1 MRSKLYLVHV
11 GDLRYVHERDRF
23 PSVRQALEQWRLLR
37 EDDPPTAV
45 SEKLGIEVETVR
57 LEPQDPV
64 HGLSRFLE
72 THPSDLIVL
81 ATTGLDGPARWVHG
95 SIAETLSRKTRL
107 PTLFVPATARGFVNQ
122 STGELHLSRVLVP
135 VDHSPPPGSA
145 LDMVREFIRR
155 MSGEGTAI
163 ELMHVGENGPPKI
176 ADGTIVPVVPRKGDV
191 VETILKAAQE
201 QEVDLI
207 AMPTAGNRGF
217 LDAMRGST
225 TERVLRHAPCPVLAI
240 PTDAAPG

>member
-1 MRSKLYLVHV
+1 MCETCPRT
-11 GDLRYVHERDRF
+11 F
-23 PSVRQALEQWRLLR
+23 
-37 EDDPPTAV
+37 ED
-45 SEKLGIEVETVR
+45 
-57 LEPQDPV
+57 LEPPADMSWS
-64 HGLSRFLE
+64 LF
-72 THPSDLIVL
+72 TKIV
-81 ATTGLDGPARWVHG
+81 DQ
-95 SIAETLSRKTRL
+95 
-107 PTLFVPATARGFVNQ
+107 VPDVA
-122 STGELHLSRVLVP
+122 RVLVP

-207 AMPTAGNRGF
+207 AMPTAGHRGF

-225 TERVLRHAPCPVLAI
+225 TERVMAKSITKAIITIRPSTTGRCDLRLSWRLRKEAV
-240 PTDAAPG
+240 